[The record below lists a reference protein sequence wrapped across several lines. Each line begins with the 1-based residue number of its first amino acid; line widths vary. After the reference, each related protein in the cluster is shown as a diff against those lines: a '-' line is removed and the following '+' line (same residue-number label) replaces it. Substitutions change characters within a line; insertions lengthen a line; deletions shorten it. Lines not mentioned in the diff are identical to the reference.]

1 MLFSIQGPLAVF
13 GLAALG
19 AAQAQ
24 TLDEVVISASRQE
37 QRSFDVPAAIQA
49 VDQDVIDRAGP
60 RINLSESLNR
70 VPGITVLNRQNYAQD
85 LQLSIRG
92 SGARSAFGIRG
103 ARLIVDGIPATMPDG
118 QAQASTISLPSAA
131 RIEVLRGPMAL
142 LYGNSSAGVVQVFT
156 ADGPARPEVRATADV
171 GSNGMLRLG
180 AQAAG
185 QQGRVNYVLDY
196 SDLRTDGWRDNSAAR
211 RRHLNAKLRT
221 DIDERTR
228 LTLVANV
235 FDQPES
241 GDPLGLTRAQMQANP
256 RQADAR
262 STEYRAGKEV
272 SQSQLG
278 LVLNH
283 RPDADSELMARV
295 YYGQRDLD
303 NRLSIPLSAQQPA
316 TSAGGIVDLD
326 RSYSGLGL
334 SYGSGVALGLGRLRY
349 TVGLD
354 LEQMSERRRGYVN
367 DLGARGELKRD
378 EDDTAR
384 SAGLYAQG
392 EWAINERWSA
402 VAGLRANRV
411 RFTVR
416 DHFIVPGNPDDSGG
430 TRFRATNPVLGL
442 TRHFGDGTNVYF
454 NVGRGFETPTLAE
467 IAYRSGG
474 SGPNLG
480 LRAARA
486 MHAELGLKTRL
497 SETQRLDVALFHIA
511 SRDEIVVAS
520 SSGGR
525 SIYAN
530 AGRTRR
536 SGIEVAYSAQ
546 LSPEWQAH
554 VALSTLNARFADG
567 SVVPRGNRI
576 PGTMARSLFADLAW
590 QPKAWPGFSA
600 ALEAVH
606 FGRMAV
612 DDLNSDWTS
621 SATVFNLRLGWE
633 QRLGGWKLREY
644 LRIDNLADKSYVGSV
659 IANDGNRRFFEPAPG
674 RQWAVGFSAGYAF

>member
-1 MLFSIQGPLAVF
+1 MSYFPKRP
-13 GLAALG
+13 LAALCVAALG
-19 AAQAQ
+19 GAQAQ

-156 ADGPARPEVRATADV
+156 ADGPARPEVRATADI

-196 SDLRTDGWRDNSAAR
+196 SDLRTDGWRDNSAAK

-303 NRLSIPLSAQQPA
+303 NRLSIPLSAQRPT

-354 LEQMSERRRGYVN
+354 LEQMSERRRGYIN
-367 DLGARGELKRD
+367 DLGTRGELKRD

-411 RFTVR
+411 RFKVR
-416 DHFIVPGNPDDSGG
+416 DHFIRPGNPDDSGG
-430 TRFRATNPVLGL
+430 TRFSATHPVLGL
-442 TRHFGDGTNVYF
+442 TRHFGDDTNVYF

-480 LRAARA
+480 LRAARST
-486 MHAELGLKTRL
+486 HAELGLKTRL
-497 SETQRLDVALFHIA
+497 SAAQRLDVALFHIA

-536 SGIEVAYSAQ
+536 TGIEVAYSAQ
-546 LSPEWQAH
+546 FSPEWQAH
-554 VALSTLNARFADG
+554 VALSTLNARFADD

-576 PGTMARSLFADLAW
+576 PGTMERSLFADLAW

-612 DDLNSDWTS
+612 DDLNSDRTS

-674 RQWAVGFSAGYAF
+674 RQWAVGLSAGYTF